1 MKKIILFAFIFL
13 GSIAVAASHGQPEE
27 ILGYRPMS
35 DGIVFQVRSGGCTH
49 KTDFLAETKRD
60 QRTGATELI
69 LLRIRPDLCHPFL
82 PMGERFKFSYAELG
96 LTAGEDFVVKNKNGI
111 VQGWIWK
118 DHDVGHDLSHY
129 L

>member
-1 MKKIILFAFIFL
+1 MKKIFLLAFTFL
-13 GSIAVAASHGQPEE
+13 SSIAGAAFHGRPEE
-27 ILGYRPMS
+27 ILGYRPIS

-49 KTDFLAETKRD
+49 MNDFVAETKRD

-69 LLRIRPDLCHPFL
+69 LLRVRPDLCHPFL

-96 LTAGEDFVVKNKNGI
+96 LTPGEDFIVKNENGI

-118 DHDVGHDLSHY
+118 DIDLGHDLSHY
-129 L
+129 R